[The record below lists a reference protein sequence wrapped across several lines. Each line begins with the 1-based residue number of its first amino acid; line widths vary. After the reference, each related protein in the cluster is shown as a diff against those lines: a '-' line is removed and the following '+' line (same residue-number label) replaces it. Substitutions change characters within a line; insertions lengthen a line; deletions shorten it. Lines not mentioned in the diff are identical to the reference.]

1 MCEIT
6 KATLGRLPTYLE
18 FLYNVKDERE
28 TISTSTIANAL
39 SFGAVQVKKDLSSV
53 CDKGKPKVGY
63 KTAELIQDIE
73 KVINGVKTGIVLIGV
88 GKLGRAILDYNGF
101 EKFGMKISAAFD
113 NDPNKI
119 GRSENDIII
128 SDVADLQNYCESNKV
143 TIGIIAVPKAD
154 AQAVCDSLIS
164 GGVKAIWNFAPII
177 LKTNDDIN
185 VMQEDLAL
193 SLAYL
198 NLKTR

>member
-18 FLYNVKDERE
+18 FLYNIKDERE

-113 NDPNKI
+113 NDESKT
-119 GRSENDIII
+119 GQSENGIKILSSAQLKD
-128 SDVADLQNYCESNKV
+128 YCKDNNIN
-143 TIGIIAVPKAD
+143 IGIIAVPKTY
-154 AQAVCDSLIS
+154 AQEICDTLVD
-164 GGVKAIWNFAPII
+164 GGVKAIWNFAPVK
-177 LKTNDDIN
+177 LKTKDGIN
-185 VMQEDLAL
+185 VLQEDLSL

-198 NLKTR
+198 NLKSR

>member
-1 MCEIT
+1 MNY
-6 KATLGRLPTYLE
+6 G
-18 FLYNVKDERE
+18 
-28 TISTSTIANAL
+28 
-39 SFGAVQVKKDLSSV
+39 
-53 CDKGKPKVGY
+53 
-63 KTAELIQDIE
+63 
-73 KVINGVKTGIVLIGV
+73 
-88 GKLGRAILDYNGF
+88 GF
-101 EKFGMKISAAFD
+101 NKFGLKISAAFD

-164 GGVKAIWNFAPII
+164 GGVKAIWNFAPTI

>member
-113 NDPNKI
+113 NDESKT
-119 GRSENDIII
+119 GQSENGIKILSSAQLKD
-128 SDVADLQNYCESNKV
+128 YCKDNNIN
-143 TIGIIAVPKAD
+143 IGIIAVPKTY
-154 AQAVCDSLIS
+154 AQEICDTLVD
-164 GGVKAIWNFAPII
+164 GGVKAIWNFAPVK
-177 LKTNDDIN
+177 LKTKDGIN
-185 VMQEDLAL
+185 VLQEDLSL

-198 NLKTR
+198 NLKSR

>member
-1 MCEIT
+1 M
-6 KATLGRLPTYLE
+6 
-18 FLYNVKDERE
+18 
-28 TISTSTIANAL
+28 
-39 SFGAVQVKKDLSSV
+39 SSV

-113 NDPNKI
+113 NDESKT
-119 GRSENDIII
+119 GQSENGIKILSSAQLKD
-128 SDVADLQNYCESNKV
+128 YCKDNNIN
-143 TIGIIAVPKAD
+143 IGIIAVPKTY
-154 AQAVCDSLIS
+154 AQEICDTLVD
-164 GGVKAIWNFAPII
+164 GGVKAIWNFAPVK
-177 LKTNDDIN
+177 LKTKDGIN
-185 VMQEDLAL
+185 VLQEDLSL

-198 NLKTR
+198 NLKSR

>member
-63 KTAELIQDIE
+63 KTAGLIQDIE

-113 NDPNKI
+113 NDESKT
-119 GRSENDIII
+119 GQSENGIKILSSAQLKD
-128 SDVADLQNYCESNKV
+128 YCKDNNIN
-143 TIGIIAVPKAD
+143 IGIIAVPKTY
-154 AQAVCDSLIS
+154 AQEICDTLVD
-164 GGVKAIWNFAPII
+164 GGVKAIWNFAPVK
-177 LKTNDDIN
+177 LKTKDGIN
-185 VMQEDLAL
+185 VLQEDLSL

-198 NLKTR
+198 NLKSR

>member
-113 NDPNKI
+113 NDESKT
-119 GRSENDIII
+119 GQSENGTKILSSAQLKD
-128 SDVADLQNYCESNKV
+128 YCKDNNIN
-143 TIGIIAVPKAD
+143 IGIIAVPKTY
-154 AQAVCDSLIS
+154 AQEICDTLVD
-164 GGVKAIWNFAPII
+164 GGVKAIWNFAPVK
-177 LKTNDDIN
+177 LKTKDGIN
-185 VMQEDLAL
+185 VLQEDLSL

-198 NLKTR
+198 NLKSR

>member
-63 KTAELIQDIE
+63 KTAELIEDIE

-88 GKLGRAILDYNGF
+88 GKLGRAILDYDGF
-101 EKFGMKISAAFD
+101 EKFGMEISAAFD
-113 NDPNKI
+113 NDESKT
-119 GRSENDIII
+119 GQSENGIKILSSAQLKD
-128 SDVADLQNYCESNKV
+128 YCKDNNIN
-143 TIGIIAVPKAD
+143 IGIIAVPKTY
-154 AQAVCDSLIS
+154 AQEICDTLID
-164 GGVKAIWNFAPII
+164 GGVKAIWNFAPVK
-177 LKTNDDIN
+177 LKTKDGIN
-185 VMQEDLAL
+185 VLQEDLSL

-198 NLKTR
+198 NLKSR

>member
-63 KTAELIQDIE
+63 KTAELIEDIE

-88 GKLGRAILDYNGF
+88 GKLGKAILDYDGF

-113 NDPNKI
+113 NDENKT
-119 GRSENDIII
+119 GQSENGIKILSSTQLKD
-128 SDVADLQNYCESNKV
+128 YCKDNNIN
-143 TIGIIAVPKAD
+143 IGIIAVPKTY
-154 AQAVCDSLIS
+154 AQEICDTLVDS
-164 GGVKAIWNFAPII
+164 GVKAIWNFAPVK
-177 LKTNDDIN
+177 LKTKDGIN
-185 VMQEDLAL
+185 VLQEDLSL

-198 NLKTR
+198 NLKSR

>member
-1 MCEIT
+1 MCEI
-6 KATLGRLPTYLE
+6 KKSTLGRLPAYLE
-18 FLYNVKDERE
+18 FLYGIKDKRE
-28 TISTSTIANAL
+28 TISTSAIADAL
-39 SFGAVQVKKDLSSV
+39 SFGSVQVKKDLSSV
-53 CDKGKPKVGY
+53 CNKGKPKIGY
-63 KTAELIQDIE
+63 KTAELIEDIE
-73 KVINGVKTGIVLIGV
+73 KAIKDVNSGIVLVGV
-88 GKLGRAILDYNGF
+88 GKIGEAILNYGGF
-101 EKFGMKISAAFD
+101 NKFGLKISAAFD

-154 AQAVCDSLIS
+154 AQAVCDSLIN

>member
-63 KTAELIQDIE
+63 KTAELIKDIE

-113 NDPNKI
+113 NDESKT
-119 GRSENDIII
+119 GQSENGIKILSSAQLKD
-128 SDVADLQNYCESNKV
+128 YCKDNNIN
-143 TIGIIAVPKAD
+143 IGIIAVPKTY
-154 AQAVCDSLIS
+154 AQEICDTLVD
-164 GGVKAIWNFAPII
+164 GGVKAIWNFAPVK
-177 LKTNDDIN
+177 LKTKDGIN
-185 VMQEDLAL
+185 VLQEYLSL

-198 NLKTR
+198 NLKSR

>member
-63 KTAELIQDIE
+63 KTAELIEDIE

-88 GKLGRAILDYNGF
+88 GKLGRAILDYDGF

-113 NDPNKI
+113 NDESKT
-119 GRSENDIII
+119 GQSENGIKILSSAQLKD
-128 SDVADLQNYCESNKV
+128 YCKDNNIN
-143 TIGIIAVPKAD
+143 IGIIAVPKTY
-154 AQAVCDSLIS
+154 AQEICDTLID
-164 GGVKAIWNFAPII
+164 GGVKAIWNFAPVK
-177 LKTNDDIN
+177 LKTKDGIN
-185 VMQEDLAL
+185 VLQEDLSL

-198 NLKTR
+198 NLKSR

>member
-63 KTAELIQDIE
+63 KTAELIEDIE

-88 GKLGRAILDYNGF
+88 GKLGRAILDYDGF
-101 EKFGMKISAAFD
+101 GKFGMKISAAFD
-113 NDPNKI
+113 NDESKT
-119 GRSENDIII
+119 GQSENGIKILSSAQLKD
-128 SDVADLQNYCESNKV
+128 YCKDNNIN
-143 TIGIIAVPKAD
+143 IGIIAVPKTY
-154 AQAVCDSLIS
+154 AQEICDTLID
-164 GGVKAIWNFAPII
+164 GGVKAIWNFAPVK
-177 LKTNDDIN
+177 LKTKDGIN
-185 VMQEDLAL
+185 VLQEDLSL

-198 NLKTR
+198 NLKSR

>member
-73 KVINGVKTGIVLIGV
+73 KERAPRPTAKVLALFLKLVQDIVV
-88 GKLGRAILDYNGF
+88 
-101 EKFGMKISAAFD
+101 
-113 NDPNKI
+113 
-119 GRSENDIII
+119 
-128 SDVADLQNYCESNKV
+128 SDVQQQYD
-143 TIGIIAVPKAD
+143 
-154 AQAVCDSLIS
+154 
-164 GGVKAIWNFAPII
+164 GVPII
-177 LKTNDDIN
+177 LPYNSDVHIDAEFEQ
-185 VMQEDLAL
+185 VCR
-193 SLAYL
+193 SLYPL
-198 NLKTR
+198 CPK

>member
-113 NDPNKI
+113 NDESKT
-119 GRSENDIII
+119 GQSENGIKILSSAQLKD
-128 SDVADLQNYCESNKV
+128 YCKDNNIN
-143 TIGIIAVPKAD
+143 IGIIAVPKTY
-154 AQAVCDSLIS
+154 AQEICDTLVD
-164 GGVKAIWNFAPII
+164 GGVKAIWNFAPVK
-177 LKTNDDIN
+177 LKTKEGIN
-185 VMQEDLAL
+185 VLQEDLSL

-198 NLKTR
+198 NLKSR

>member
-73 KVINGVKTGIVLIGV
+73 KVIKGVKTGIVLIGV

-113 NDPNKI
+113 NDESKT
-119 GRSENDIII
+119 GQSENGIKILSSAQLKD
-128 SDVADLQNYCESNKV
+128 YCKDNNIN
-143 TIGIIAVPKAD
+143 IGIIAVPKTY
-154 AQAVCDSLIS
+154 AQEICDTLVD
-164 GGVKAIWNFAPII
+164 GGVKAIWNFAPVK
-177 LKTNDDIN
+177 LKTKDGIN
-185 VMQEDLAL
+185 VLQEDLSL

-198 NLKTR
+198 NLKSR

>member
-53 CDKGKPKVGY
+53 CDKGKPKVCY

-101 EKFGMKISAAFD
+101 GKFGMKISAAFD
-113 NDPNKI
+113 NDESKT
-119 GRSENDIII
+119 GQSENGIKILSSAQLKD
-128 SDVADLQNYCESNKV
+128 YCKDNNIN
-143 TIGIIAVPKAD
+143 IGIIAVPKTY
-154 AQAVCDSLIS
+154 AQEICDTLVD
-164 GGVKAIWNFAPII
+164 GGVKAIWNFAPVK
-177 LKTNDDIN
+177 LKTKDGIN
-185 VMQEDLAL
+185 VLQEDLSL

-198 NLKTR
+198 NLKSR